1 MKFIFYILYLILA
14 LNTHA
19 QRELLNPVFFYQS
32 TNPAFAVSINSFDR
46 ASMAYSPDNKGSFY
60 INKNIN
66 SIYGAFGLGAD
77 YSQSNGAM
85 VSGLAAYH
93 TYVTKNNYHLMM
105 GVQPKVYFAAGDQSF
120 GVKSGILL
128 TSSLPGKWLI
138 GMTYIHNDPAPGSNY
153 GLKANGFGLQFG
165 KALFP
170 ITRMVTTS
178 CSAFIRY
185 FPARLGLSSGESYE
199 ALGYFN
205 AAARRVNAG
214 LGAYYSNSAN
224 PLVLTR
230 LIYFWKINIG
240 ATFGWNL
247 RTKYPTEVGNTFEI
261 SIQRKI

>member
-1 MKFIFYILYLILA
+1 MKYIFYILYLILA

-32 TNPAFAVSINSFDR
+32 TNPAFAVSVNSFDR
-46 ASMAYSPDNKGSFY
+46 ASMAYSPGNKGSFY

-66 SIYGAFGLGAD
+66 SLYSAIGLGVD
-77 YSQSNGAM
+77 YSQDNGAM
-85 VSGLAAYH
+85 VSGLLAYH
-93 TYVTKNNYHLMM
+93 TYITRNNYHLMI
-105 GVQPKVYFAAGDQSF
+105 GAQPKAFFETGSQYFGI
-120 GVKSGILL
+120 KSGILL
-128 TSSLPGKWLI
+128 TSSSPGKWLI
-138 GMTYIHNDPAPGSNY
+138 GLTYMRNDPAPGSNY
-153 GLKANGFGLQFG
+153 GVKANGFGLQFG

-185 FPARLGLSSGESYE
+185 FPNQMMLSRAYE
-199 ALGYFN
+199 ATGFFN
-205 AAARRVNAG
+205 IAARNINAG
-214 LGAYYSNSAN
+214 MGAYYSDSAN
-224 PLVLTR
+224 PLILTR

>member
-1 MKFIFYILYLILA
+1 MKFIFYIPCFIFV

-19 QRELLNPVFFYQS
+19 QRELLSPAFFYQS

-46 ASMAYSPDNKGSFY
+46 ASLAFSPGNKSSFY

-66 SIYGAFGLGAD
+66 SIYSAFGLGAD
-77 YSQSNGAM
+77 YSQDNGAM

-93 TYVTKNNYHLMM
+93 TYITRNNYHLMF
-105 GVQPKVYFAAGDQSF
+105 GAQPKIYFAYGDQTF
-120 GVKSGILL
+120 GVKSGLLL
-128 TSSLPGKWLI
+128 TSSSPGKWLLGI
-138 GMTYIHNDPAPGSNY
+138 TYMYNDPAPGSNY
-153 GLKANGFGLQFG
+153 GVRANGYGLQFG

-170 ITRMVTTS
+170 ITRRITTS

-185 FPARLGLSSGESYE
+185 FPNQTMLDRAYE
-199 ALGYFN
+199 GIGYFN
-205 AAARRVNAG
+205 VAARNINAG
-214 LGAYYSNSAN
+214 LGAYYSDSAN
-224 PLVLTR
+224 PLILTR
-230 LIYFWKINIG
+230 LIYYWKINIG